1 MTLGSCSPIKL
12 IGHTSV
18 SQFLET
24 TFGSNYSS
32 SSDPQLCF
40 RGFTVD
46 AKIAGGMLERGI
58 FNSHKYNGRDGNPGK
73 GEKGNWESIC
83 HPLGVRGRSTQRRCI
98 GVCIYIYIISYIW
111 WSLDKKTSGKVLEE
125 WNKEP
130 VSLCVC
136 VCVRR

>member
-40 RGFTVD
+40 RGFAVD

-58 FNSHKYNGRDGNPGK
+58 FNRAKSNVLHLGWGNHKYGYRLGN
-73 GEKGNWESIC
+73 E
-83 HPLGVRGRSTQRRCI
+83 
-98 GVCIYIYIISYIW
+98 
-111 WSLDKKTSGKVLEE
+111 
-125 WNKEP
+125 
-130 VSLCVC
+130 
-136 VCVRR
+136 